1 MNKLD
6 ELYLAVIQKDN
17 IGNIIDIID
26 KRDNCTRKEGD
37 YIVMSLT
44 ESVQYKKEHPQK
56 NFCVSEYTDLE
67 VVNFLQKI
75 TAFNCAQVFL
85 RSSQLLL
92 NKQHYLLI

>member
-6 ELYLAVIQKDN
+6 ELYLVVIQKDN

-26 KRDNCTRKEGD
+26 KRDNCTRKESD

-56 NFCVSEYTDLE
+56 NFCVSEYTDPE
-67 VVNFLQKI
+67 VVNFLQKN
-75 TAFNCAQVFL
+75 NC
-85 RSSQLLL
+85 
-92 NKQHYLLI
+92 I